1 METSF
6 IMQTV
11 YIEKKE
17 ESTAKVL
24 RGKPEDDI
32 FLPEYDKFILPV
44 CNAQS

>member
-17 ESTAKVL
+17 ESTTTKKSSGQA
-24 RGKPEDDI
+24 RRWHS
-32 FLPEYDKFILPV
+32 LPKYDKFILIR
-44 CNAQS
+44 Q